1 MGIHGF
7 SQFHSFRLG
16 KLLFSSRRQLA
27 DRKGNVRLNDKPPT
41 MSISNYELGIV
52 FPLRELIL
60 FNIMFKLTTSSREYP
75 ESS

>member
-7 SQFHSFRLG
+7 PQFYSFRLG
-16 KLLFSSRRQLA
+16 KLFFSSRRQLA

-52 FPLRELIL
+52 FPLR
-60 FNIMFKLTTSSREYP
+60 KLAIVHVCCG
-75 ESS
+75 